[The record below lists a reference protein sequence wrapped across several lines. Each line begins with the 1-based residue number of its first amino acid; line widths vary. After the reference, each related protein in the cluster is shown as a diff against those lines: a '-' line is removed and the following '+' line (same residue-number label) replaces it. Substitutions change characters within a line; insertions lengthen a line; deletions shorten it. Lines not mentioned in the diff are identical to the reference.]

1 MQQSEPQESALGR
14 LLDIPVGEIDR
25 NPDQPRQRVDQEALV
40 GLASSLEESGVIEP
54 LIVRPHNGRYQLV
67 AGERRWRAAIM
78 IGRPTVPAI
87 LRLDLDDAT
96 AHELAVIENMAR
108 RDLTPIEEARS
119 IAVLCDARGL
129 SKAEIGRRVGRS
141 RVAISNLVRLLEL
154 PDEAQALIDAG
165 HLSEG
170 HGRALLLCEDHDQR
184 RSLARRAFAEG
195 WSVRDLETAAR
206 GRAAT
211 PGHRRPEPHPDLTY
225 FADHMQERL
234 STALGRDFQITAQ
247 PTGGLRL
254 TLDLTDI
261 PDAEDLLERLT
272 HPAGASTLATG
283 VIAADAVSEPVPIA
297 DRRPPA
303 SSLRFT

>member
-1 MQQSEPQESALGR
+1 MQPGPAESQLGR
-14 LLDIPVGEIDR
+14 LLDISVDQIDR
-25 NPDQPRQRVDQEALV
+25 NPDQPRRRVDQEALV

-54 LIVRPHNGRYQLV
+54 LIVRPHNDRYQLV

-87 LRLDLDDAT
+87 VRLDLDDAT

-119 IAVLCDARGL
+119 IAALCDVRGL

-170 HGRALLLCEDHDQR
+170 HGRALLLSEDHVQR
-184 RSLARRAFAEG
+184 RTLALRAYAQG

-206 GRAAT
+206 GRPAT
-211 PGHRRPEPHPDLTY
+211 PSRVPVEPHPDL
-225 FADHMQERL
+225 ADYANRMQDNFSR
-234 STALGRDFQITAQ
+234 ALRRDVHVTAQ
-247 PTGGLRL
+247 PTGAL
-254 TLDLTDI
+254 TLTLNLTDI
-261 PDAEDLLERLT
+261 EDAEDLLDRLT
-272 HPAGASTLATG
+272 RAASASTAADG
-283 VIAADAVSEPVPIA
+283 VIAVDPVAGVAPLADH
-297 DRRPPA
+297 DPA
-303 SSLRFT
+303 HSPSST